1 MEVNNFYKW
10 WTETINGNYIP
21 NEKFETVLERFSETK
36 ENNLTKQIL

>member
-10 WTETINGNYIP
+10 WTETIKGNHIP